1 MSDAKSPLS
10 AGVTVAGTYDVERL
24 LGKGGMG
31 EVWLARH
38 LRLAGKQV
46 AIKVL
51 HTLAQPP
58 STELLARFRR
68 EAEIAAR
75 LEHPNIVQV
84 LDFNQL
90 PSGEPYLVMELLK
103 GQSLADRLRAG
114 GALSPGFVQAI
125 VLQVGSA
132 LQAAHA
138 AGVVHRDLKPDNIF
152 LVPTALG
159 DQVKVLDF
167 GISKLAE
174 ASTVQT
180 TEQTLLGTPLYMSP
194 EQALG
199 QNRDTTAQSDIFSLG
214 SICYELL
221 TGVAPFV
228 AESIAQVVF
237 RIAYQ
242 PHQPLVELAPQLPP
256 NIVHAV
262 EHALVK
268 DRAQRTPDI
277 ATFIRELTGEE
288 LATPA
293 RPVALGDESEAVSGV
308 YKPGMRVSDSLMNN
322 ATVAPSVSKMTPS
335 VSRRP
340 SQATPRPTTPAPAPE
355 VAERPSGLSP
365 GVLAGLLVAG
375 LAVIGVAG
383 YAWQASRQQVVATPP
398 KPVPP
403 AVVAGG
409 LAKPTVTPTPVPT
422 VGEPDAGPSA
432 PAPET
437 DAGAELATAP
447 LDAGAA
453 KTPARP
459 PPMAVVSLTADE
471 ARIVNELKALKS
483 SGDWESLSRH
493 RLTALNGMTSNG
505 GRREVLLLTLEA
517 ECALNQLQSINS
529 DYRRLEKLK
538 DAAALGRAK
547 EVCRRHVPDWEAP

>member
-1 MSDAKSPLS
+1 MTGPTSPLT
-10 AGVTVAGTYDVERL
+10 AGMIVAETYDVERL

-51 HTLAQPP
+51 RALAQNP

-90 PSGEPYLVMELLK
+90 PSGEPYLVMEFLK
-103 GQSLADRLRAG
+103 GESLADRLRASG
-114 GALSPGFVQAI
+114 GSMHPTQVQGI

-132 LQAAHA
+132 LQTAHA

-159 DQVKVLDF
+159 DQIKVLDF
-167 GISKLAE
+167 GISKLAV
-174 ASTVQT
+174 ASTLQT

-221 TGVAPFV
+221 TGTAPFV

-242 PHQPLVELAPQLPP
+242 PHVPLQQLISGVPT
-256 NIVHAV
+256 NVVDAI

-268 DRAQRTPDI
+268 DRAARTPNI
-277 ATFIRELTGEE
+277 ATFIRELTGQE
-288 LATPA
+288 LTDTGREPN
-293 RPVALGDESEAVSGV
+293 SGV
-308 YKPGMRVSDSLMNN
+308 YQPGMKVTDSLLNN
-322 ATVAPSVSKMTPS
+322 ATIAPSSSSSASSKVTPFSKSVAPISRSV
-335 VSRRP
+335 
-340 SQATPRPTTPAPAPE
+340 APTTPP
-355 VAERPSGLSP
+355 VTSSKNGLI
-365 GVLAGLLVAG
+365 
-375 LAVIGVAG
+375 IGVVTVLLACVVGAVVVLRPHGASEPVVDAG
-383 YAWQASRQQVVATPP
+383 TPRAVAAVEPKLVDAGQVVEAT
-398 KPVPP
+398 VD
-403 AVVAGG
+403 AGS
-409 LAKPTVTPTPVPT
+409 PTVVVVPVKITP
-422 VGEPDAGPSA
+422 EA
-432 PAPET
+432 PI
-437 DAGAELATAP
+437 AEGDKRLIEELRALKRDKKWDQIKGVAATARNSLKSP
-447 LDAGAA
+447 AGKRAATLMALEADCALKDLGAA
-453 KTPARP
+453 SVDYNRLHGLGESA
-459 PPMAVVSLTADE
+459 ASLNSA
-471 ARIVNELKALKS
+471 I
-483 SGDWESLSRH
+483 
-493 RLTALNGMTSNG
+493 
-505 GRREVLLLTLEA
+505 
-517 ECALNQLQSINS
+517 SICHQ
-529 DYRRLEKLK
+529 YL
-538 DAAALGRAK
+538 
-547 EVCRRHVPDWEAP
+547 PDWDPR